1 MKKCSLTYRLVSNY
15 FAQILAE
22 RSTLRTIGGKS
33 YRVWEQLPGRANE
46 ALDMRV
52 YAYAALQGLLNAGLK
67 LNQRADEVSKRP
79 MQTFDVS
86 QTWLAGMTQPQ
97 LQQLYLSLVQARA
110 QMSMGAKIVSASYA
124 QETGSRSVSY
134 NMASQAQLTQD
145 ISMVARALGMP
156 GQSRRPM
163 RPVYL

>member
-1 MKKCSLTYRLVSNY
+1 MHFPADRDINY

-22 RSTLRTIGGKS
+22 RSTLKTIGGKS

-79 MQTFDVS
+79 RPSEMAPIVAPIANPRLVRHPLHQFHPTLPLTGGGPSSADWLSTMSHSSGFPVCLPVQTFDVS

-97 LQQLYLSLVQARA
+97 LQQLYLSLVQ
-110 QMSMGAKIVSASYA
+110 
-124 QETGSRSVSY
+124 
-134 NMASQAQLTQD
+134 
-145 ISMVARALGMP
+145 P
-156 GQSRRPM
+156 GHR
-163 RPVYL
+163 

>member
-1 MKKCSLTYRLVSNY
+1 M
-15 FAQILAE
+15 
-22 RSTLRTIGGKS
+22 S
-33 YRVWEQLPGRANE
+33 YSSGFPVCLP
-46 ALDMRV
+46 V
-52 YAYAALQGLLNAGLK
+52 
-67 LNQRADEVSKRP
+67 
-79 MQTFDVS
+79 QTFDVS

-156 GQSRRPM
+156 GQSRGPM